1 MILFIGNSTECRLT
15 DSNRN
20 QINGC
25 LGQKSRITKHH
36 KTLRDD
42 EYVHYLDYGIIFLCI
57 WLY

>member
-42 EYVHYLDYGIIFLCI
+42 EYVHYINCSDDSQM
-57 WLY
+57 